1 MPLIGGPL
9 IANGDSGPLLT
20 EDLITDTSK
29 KITNTDYYDVVI
41 QGLKVNKEY
50 VSQFRWQY
58 EDGTFGEWS
67 NSYEFTTD
75 DELDPDT
82 PSTPILVT
90 GVGFFTVRWNGNN
103 STGQALT
110 DFSQI
115 NVYVSGGSFN
125 ASLPA
130 ATLTQAG
137 TANIAAAIGSYSVTF
152 KALRSSGKIS
162 DSSTSA
168 SVSITTDSSDASA
181 ALVAANQA
189 QLAAGVAQATA
200 NGKNKVTYSTSA
212 PGSTS
217 NTAGDIW
224 FRYSGSGVVIEQ
236 HVGLGGTSWQQQEI
250 SSAVIGNLDAGKI
263 TTGILNVGIG
273 ITGTNGSFTLNAIT
287 GSLTATS
294 VDISGSVTA
303 TSGSFTGSLYSSV
316 GTIGGWTIGA
326 DGFSSSSIELKSQNY
341 TSGATTGALKLKSN
355 FEEYAVYAAD
365 GDFGIKDMGNFIDV
379 LFYNVDLNRV
389 FVGSSTT
396 TVKAGKSYSLN
407 SSGLR
412 NIYASS
418 TAGDPSI
425 ASPVE
430 GDIKLE
436 W

>member
-162 DSSTSA
+162 DSSTAA
-168 SVSITTDSSDASA
+168 SVSITTDSTDAAAAQSDAEQ
-181 ALVAANQA
+181 ALLELQNK
-189 QLAAGVAQATA
+189 LTKTA
-200 NGKNKVTYSTSA
+200 NMLIVNDNLTAINSNGISLFATGTENASASSVPTSGRRIVMNYKGIRA
-212 PGSTS
+212 YNSS
-217 NTAGDIW
+217 SSDDE
-224 FRYSGSGVVIEQ
+224 SGVTFAISAEF
-236 HVGLGGTSWQQQEI
+236 GNAYFSGEI
-250 SSAVIGNLDAGKI
+250 SSSTITASTIRTAESSTLRRAVFDPSTHALSFYASGGAGQAHISPLNDTNNPGVIISSGSSALSSILLSSDPSFLMYKSNN
-263 TTGILNVGIG
+263 TTGQ
-273 ITGTNGSFTLNAIT
+273 ITLYPGSGGFLSISPTLAQWAGTTPVLEFG
-287 GSLTATS
+287 
-294 VDISGSVTA
+294 
-303 TSGSFTGSLYSSV
+303 TSGGAFRNIETVTTTNWGDGSAYSSV
-316 GTIGGWTIGA
+316 GTVG
-326 DGFSSSSIELKSQNY
+326 EVMLVY
-341 TSGATTGALKLKSN
+341 T
-355 FEEYAVYAAD
+355 
-365 GDFGIKDMGNFIDV
+365 
-379 LFYNVDLNRV
+379 
-389 FVGSSTT
+389 
-396 TVKAGKSYSLN
+396 
-407 SSGLR
+407 
-412 NIYASS
+412 
-418 TAGDPSI
+418 P
-425 ASPVE
+425 
-430 GDIKLE
+430 
-436 W
+436 

>member
-41 QGLKVNKEY
+41 QGLKVNKQY

-67 NSYEFTTD
+67 NNYEFTTD

-110 DFSQI
+110 NFSQI

-137 TANIAAAIGSYSVTF
+137 TVNIAAAIGSYSVTF

-162 DSSTSA
+162 DSSTAA
-168 SVSITTDSSDASA
+168 SVSITTDSTDAST
-181 ALVAANQA
+181 ALIAANQA
-189 QLAAGVAQATA
+189 QLAAGVAQSTA
-200 NGKNKVTYSTSA
+200 DGKNKVTYSTSA
-212 PGSTS
+212 PGSTA

-224 FRYSGSGVVIEQ
+224 FRYSGSGIVIEQ
-236 HVGLGGTSWQQQEI
+236 HVGLGGTSWQKQEI

-263 TTGILNVGIG
+263 TSGIINVGIG
-273 ITGTNGSFTLNAIT
+273 ITGTNGSFSINAVT
-287 GSLTATS
+287 GNIFSN
-294 VDISGSVTA
+294 
-303 TSGSFTGSLYSSV
+303 TGE
-316 GTIGGWTIGA
+316 IGGWDISATSL
-326 DGFSSSSIELKSQNY
+326 SSEYLELVSDNPALGYGLIKFY
-341 TSGATTGALKLKSN
+341 SGVKTFNMVGTGGLWLVQDEANK
-355 FEEYAVYAAD
+355 
-365 GDFGIKDMGNFIDV
+365 
-379 LFYNVDLNRV
+379 NVISY
-389 FVGSSTT
+389 GSSDL
-396 TVKAGKSYSLN
+396 VLGNSERGIRAGLSHQYN
-407 SSGLR
+407 SFGLR
-412 NIYASS
+412 NIKSS
-418 TAGDPSI
+418 TVDPSD
-425 ASPVE
+425 STDGSN
-430 GDIKLE
+430 GDVWLKYI
-436 W
+436 